1 MRAAGRPAADP
12 DRANGPAD
20 APRDLVVR
28 ISWAAAAWGLLY
40 AAYRGY
46 YALGGTGLLP
56 GTPAQGGE
64 FRRINAV
71 AAVVLGIAAVLP
83 LAMLPLWSRRRIR
96 PLLLTLCWL
105 VAVGCCAHAV
115 IDIAARLLSLA
126 GRLEI
131 DYPASV
137 WASIDR
143 RAADIQD
150 LYLNEPWFLLEGLA
164 FGALGALHLRAGRA
178 RRRWVGSALVATLA
192 ASVVGVLS
200 AAGIIGRVVA
210 G

>member
-1 MRAAGRPAADP
+1 M
-12 DRANGPAD
+12 
-20 APRDLVVR
+20 
-28 ISWAAAAWGLLY
+28 
-40 AAYRGY
+40 
-46 YALGGTGLLP
+46 
-56 GTPAQGGE
+56 
-64 FRRINAV
+64 
-71 AAVVLGIAAVLP
+71 AAVILGIAAVLP

-96 PLLLTLCWL
+96 PLLLALCWA

-115 IDIAARLLSLA
+115 IDIVERLLSLA

-164 FGALGALHLRAGRA
+164 FGALGALHLRTRRGR
-178 RRRWVGSALVATLA
+178 RLWVGSAVAATLA

-200 AAGIIGRVVA
+200 AAGILGRYVS

>member
-1 MRAAGRPAADP
+1 VS
-12 DRANGPAD
+12 D
-20 APRDLVVR
+20 ARRDLVVR
-28 ISWAAAAWGLLY
+28 ISWAAAAWGLWY

-46 YALGGTGLLP
+46 YALGGTALLP
-56 GTPAQGGE
+56 GTPAPGGQ

-83 LAMLPLWSRRRIR
+83 LAMLPLWSRRRVR
-96 PLLLTLCWL
+96 PLLLALCW
-105 VAVGCCAHAV
+105 VIAVGCCAHAV
-115 IDIAARLLSLA
+115 IDIVERLLSLS

-131 DYPASV
+131 DYPAAV

-164 FGALGALHLRAGRA
+164 FGVLGALHLRTRRGGRL
-178 RRRWVGSALVATLA
+178 WVGSAVAATLA

-200 AAGIIGRVVA
+200 AAGILGRYVS